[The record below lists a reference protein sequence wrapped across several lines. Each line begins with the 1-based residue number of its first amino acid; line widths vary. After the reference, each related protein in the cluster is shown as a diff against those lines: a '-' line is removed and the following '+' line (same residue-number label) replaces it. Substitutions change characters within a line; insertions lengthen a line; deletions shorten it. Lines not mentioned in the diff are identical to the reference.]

1 MTDATVIALL
11 ERLVGAVEGLRAD
24 LRRQRA
30 DGNLE
35 AAWREEVGSAPMTTA
50 RLLRWIED
58 GPHDPVAVAVAG
70 LIDLEA
76 PGRAVSLGRLLAQQR
91 WLESEPR
98 SGVLMY
104 RLRGD

>member
-30 DGNLE
+30 DGKLE
-35 AAWREEVGSAPMTTA
+35 AAWREEVGPAPMTTA

-58 GPHDPVAVAVAG
+58 APHDPVAVAVAA
-70 LIDLEA
+70 LVDLEA
-76 PGRAVSLGRLLAQQR
+76 PGRAVSLGRLLGRQT
-91 WLESEPR
+91 WLESLPR
-98 SGVLMY
+98 GGVLMY
-104 RLRGD
+104 RLRGE

>member
-1 MTDATVIALL
+1 MTDDLL
-11 ERLVGAVEGLRAD
+11 SAILVELRGLRSD

-35 AAWREEVGSAPMTTA
+35 AAWREEVGAAPMTTA

-98 SGVLMY
+98 GGVLMY
-104 RLRGD
+104 RLRGE